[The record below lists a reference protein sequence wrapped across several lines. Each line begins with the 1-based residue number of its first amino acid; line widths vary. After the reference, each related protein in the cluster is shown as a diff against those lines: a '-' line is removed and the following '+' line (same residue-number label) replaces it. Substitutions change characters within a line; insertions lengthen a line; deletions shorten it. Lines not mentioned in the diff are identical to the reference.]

1 MPEASAIA
9 RVKVDGFEIPREQWA
24 KTFPRHGA
32 LIEILHGVRG
42 GGGGGKNPVAA
53 VLKLVVVVVAAGS
66 HGGRVVWAVGL
77 LALHMARYP

>member
-77 LALHMARYP
+77 LALHMAR

>member
-9 RVKVDGFEIPREQWA
+9 RVKVDGFEIPREQWV

-77 LALHMARYP
+77 LALHMAR